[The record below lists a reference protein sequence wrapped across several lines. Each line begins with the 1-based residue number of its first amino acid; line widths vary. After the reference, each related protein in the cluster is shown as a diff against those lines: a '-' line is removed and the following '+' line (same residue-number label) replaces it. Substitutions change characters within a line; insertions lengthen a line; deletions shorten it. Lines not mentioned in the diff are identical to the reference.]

1 MNLLSEDQYMGA
13 CEDVVSENAV
23 LGAIEFEDSLA
34 IKRCNNEKILALF
47 IR

>member
-23 LGAIEFEDSLA
+23 IGAF
-34 IKRCNNEKILALF
+34 
-47 IR
+47 